1 MPKLQPAVMQIY
13 MKTGQSAATANTD
26 WVDLSQMATIVN
38 RRFYRQ
44 GLQWAVS
51 GMTVTMDSV
60 GANTGEFRVE
70 TLPSTWVMSNAWHK
84 AFAAWK
90 KQQDE
95 TLDEADAEST
105 VAKFRDFK
113 IFMDSA
119 HVADY
124 VAAPDLNQVNAMP
137 RNEVAE
143 FNGGEW
149 VPSEIVLPNTSVDA
163 SGSEVN
169 PTTRLL
175 HAVGVVGTAAPDTSR
190 GLLAGYAF
198 SRAVPQSPDP
208 AVDARVDSSINPEYN
223 WLRQMVDDG
232 NANLDILQNAVNN
245 NDELPYDQLEY
256 PNTGLNAGGLQLV
269 HKRFI
274 TANAS
279 SAAFTNH
286 MNFGGFVAP
295 CGLIKI
301 TNTAGVTGH
310 VIFHLTPG
318 KHRGYLAEP
327 MQDM

>member
-13 MKTGQSAATANTD
+13 IKTGQSSASTNVD
-26 WVDLSQMATIVN
+26 WCDLSQMASIVN

-51 GMTVTMDSV
+51 GMTVTMDST
-60 GANTGEFRVE
+60 GSNTGEFRVE

-95 TLDEADAEST
+95 TLDQADAEST

-113 IFMDSA
+113 IFMDTA

-137 RNEVAE
+137 RIQDAE

-149 VPSEIVLPNTSVDA
+149 TPSEIVLPNTSVDA

-175 HAVGVVGTAAPDTSR
+175 HAVGGVGTTAPDTSR
-190 GLLAGYAF
+190 GIIAGYAF
-198 SRAVPQSPDP
+198 SRSVPQSPDP
-208 AVDARVDSSINPEYN
+208 AVDPRVVDPLNPEYN
-223 WLRQMVDDG
+223 WLRQMVDEG
-232 NANLDILQNAVNN
+232 NANEDILTNAIAN

-256 PNTGLNAGGLQLV
+256 PNSGLNAPGLQLV

-274 TANAS
+274 TPNAS

-295 CGLIKI
+295 CGLVKI